1 MNKNIDREVV
11 DDFGKEWIK
20 FDQSNV
26 PFDELEEIFQKYF
39 SLFSF
44 ENLSENAEG
53 FDLGCG
59 SGRWAYFCASRV
71 GTLHCI
77 DPSKAALEVTKNK
90 LKGFTNCHFHNSSVD
105 DIPLDND
112 SMDFGYSLG
121 VLHHIPDTQEGIN
134 SCVKKLKTGA
144 PFLLYLYYDFDNK
157 PYWYKFIWKISDY
170 LRRIISKA
178 PYPIKYTASQVIAL
192 FVYLPLTRIA
202 RLLEWF
208 GLSVS
213 NIPLSSYRDKS
224 FITLR
229 TDALDRFST
238 RLEQRFTKEQ
248 IREMM
253 QLAGLN
259 HVEFREEQPF
269 WCAIGYKTI

>member
-11 DDFGKEWIK
+11 DDFGKEWTK

-26 PFDELEEIFQKYF
+26 SPDELQEIFQQYF

-44 ENLSENAEG
+44 ENLAKNSEG

-77 DPSKAALEVTKNK
+77 EPSKFALEVTKNK
-90 LKGFTNCHFHNSSVD
+90 LKEFTNCYFYNSSVD
-105 DIPLDND
+105 NIPLKNN

-134 SCVKKLKTGA
+134 CCVKKLKSGA

-157 PYWYKFIWKISDY
+157 PYWFRYIWKMSDY

-192 FVYLPLTRIA
+192 LVYFPLTRIA

-208 GLSVS
+208 GLSVT
-213 NIPLSSYRDKS
+213 NIPLSPYRNKS

-229 TDALDRFST
+229 TDAFDRFGA
-238 RLEQRFTKEQ
+238 RLEQRFTKNK
-248 IREMM
+248 IKEMM
-253 QLAGLN
+253 ILAGLN
-259 HVEFREEQPF
+259 NVEFREKAPY
-269 WCAIGYKTI
+269 WCAIGYKIV